1 MALTPLIGEGR
12 LRVTQEVAPE
22 PVDTRAWLDG
32 AVVFEHRHWAC
43 REAELSWIAPSHL
56 IVLTQSGRTAKTRIS
71 CAGELIHD
79 GGDRPGALSFIPAG
93 VERSGFYQAV
103 DLVYSALWFDPARIG
118 LRELGGR
125 MPPILVNRGDD
136 AVGTLL
142 SSLQA
147 ELASGVEVEASYVE
161 HLLAVVLHRLERLD
175 GGGSSPR
182 GSHGRIAKVTL
193 RRIQEHIDAHL
204 GQEIT
209 LGELARLVGMGHDS
223 FARRFRATT
232 GLAPYAYV
240 IEQRMRRAEE
250 LLAQGDLDLAR
261 VACALGFS
269 SQSHFTTT
277 FRRQRGL
284 TPLAYRRQHFS

>member
-12 LRVTQEVAPE
+12 LHVTQEAAPE
-22 PVDTRAWLDG
+22 LVDRRAWLDG

-43 REAELSWIAPSHL
+43 REAELTWTAPSHL

-79 GGDRPGALSFIPAG
+79 GFDRPGALSFVPAG
-93 VERSGFYQAV
+93 VERSGFYQEAN
-103 DLVYSALWFDPARIG
+103 LVYSALWLDPARMN
-118 LRELGGR
+118 LGEPGR
-125 MPPILVNRGDD
+125 RTPPILINRNDNAIG
-136 AVGTLL
+136 ALL

-147 ELASGVEVEASYVE
+147 ELASGIKIEASYIE
-161 HLLAVVLHRLERLD
+161 HLVAVLLHRLELLD
-175 GGGSSPR
+175 GGGSSRR
-182 GSHGRIAKVTL
+182 GGHGTIAKATF
-193 RRIQEHIDAHL
+193 RRVQEHIDAHL

-209 LGELARLVGMGHDS
+209 LGELAHVAGLGRDS

-232 GLAPYAYV
+232 GVAPYAYV
-240 IEQRMRRAEE
+240 IEQRMRRAED
-250 LLAQGDLDLAR
+250 LLARGDLDLAR
-261 VACALGFS
+261 IACALGFS

-284 TPLAYRRQHFS
+284 TPLAYRRQRFS

>member
-22 PVDTRAWLDG
+22 PVDTRAWLEG

-43 REAELSWIAPSHL
+43 REAELSWTAPSHL
-56 IVLTQSGRTAKTRIS
+56 IVLTQSGRTAKTRVS

-79 GGDRPGALSFIPAG
+79 GSDRPGALSFIPAG
-93 VERSGFYQAV
+93 VERSGFYRDV
-103 DLVYSALWFDPARIG
+103 DLVYSALWLDPARIG
-118 LRELGGR
+118 LGEPGR
-125 MPPILVNRGDD
+125 VPPISVNRRDSAIG
-136 AVGTLL
+136 ALL
-142 SSLQA
+142 SALQA
-147 ELASGVEVEASYVE
+147 ELAAGVEVETSYVE
-161 HLLAVVLHRLERLD
+161 HLVAVLLHRLERLD
-175 GGGSSPR
+175 GGGSSRR
-182 GSHGRIAKVTL
+182 GGHGPIARATL
-193 RRIQEHIDAHL
+193 RRVQEHIDAHL

-209 LGELARLVGMGHDS
+209 LTDLARMAGMGHDS

-240 IEQRMRRAEE
+240 IEQKMRRAEE

-261 VACALGFS
+261 IACSLGFS

-284 TPLAYRRQHFS
+284 TPLAYRRQRFS

>member
-12 LRVTQEVAPE
+12 LHVTQEAAPE
-22 PVDTRAWLDG
+22 PVDRRSWLDG

-43 REAELSWIAPSHL
+43 REAELTWTAPSHL

-79 GGDRPGALSFIPAG
+79 GLDRPGALSFIPAG
-93 VERSGFYQAV
+93 VERSGFYQEAN
-103 DLVYSALWFDPARIG
+103 LVYSALWLDPARMG
-118 LRELGGR
+118 LGEAGGR
-125 MPPILVNRGDD
+125 TPPILINRSDHVV
-136 AVGTLL
+136 AALL
-142 SSLQA
+142 SALQA
-147 ELASGVEVEASYVE
+147 ELSAGIEVEAGYLE
-161 HLLAVVLHRLERLD
+161 HLVAILLHRLELLD
-175 GGGSSPR
+175 GGGRSSR
-182 GSHGRIAKVTL
+182 AGHGPIAKATL
-193 RRIQEHIDAHL
+193 RRIQEHVDARL

-209 LGELARLVGMGHDS
+209 LAELARVAGMGQDS

-250 LLAQGDLDLAR
+250 LLAEGDLDLAR

-284 TPLAYRRQHFS
+284 TPLAYRRERFS

>member
-12 LRVTQEVAPE
+12 LHVTQEAAPE
-22 PVDTRAWLDG
+22 PVDRRAWLDG

-43 REAELSWIAPSHL
+43 REAELTWTAPAHL
-56 IVLTQSGRTAKTRIS
+56 VVLTQSGRTAKTRVS
-71 CAGELIHD
+71 SAGELIHD
-79 GGDRPGALSFIPAG
+79 GFDRPGALSFIPAG
-93 VERSGFYQAV
+93 IERSGFYRDAN
-103 DLVYSALWFDPARIG
+103 LVYSALWLDPARMN
-118 LRELGGR
+118 LGEPGR
-125 MPPILVNRGDD
+125 RTPPILINRRDD
-136 AVGTLL
+136 AIGALL
-142 SSLQA
+142 SALQA
-147 ELASGVEVEASYVE
+147 ELSAGIEVEASYIE
-161 HLLAVVLHRLERLD
+161 HLVAVLLHRLELLD
-175 GGGSSPR
+175 GGGPASR
-182 GSHGRIAKVTL
+182 GGHGPIAKTTL

-209 LGELARLVGMGHDS
+209 LTELARLAGMGQDS

-250 LLAQGDLDLAR
+250 LLAKGDLELAR

-284 TPLAYRRQHFS
+284 TPRAYRRQRFS

>member
-12 LRVTQEVAPE
+12 LRVSQEAVSE
-22 PVDTRAWLDG
+22 PVERRAWLDG

-43 REAELSWIAPSHL
+43 QEAELTWTAPAHL
-56 IVLTQSGRTAKTRIS
+56 VVLTQSGRTAKTRIA

-79 GGDRPGALSFIPAG
+79 GFDRPGALSFVPAG
-93 VERSGFYQAV
+93 IERSGFYQDA
-103 DLVYSALWFDPARIG
+103 DLVYSALWLDPARMNHG
-118 LRELGGR
+118 VSRGR
-125 MPPILVNRGDD
+125 TPPILINRGDH
-136 AVGTLL
+136 VIGSLL

-147 ELASGVEVEASYVE
+147 ELAAGIEVEASYVE
-161 HLLAVVLHRLERLD
+161 HLVAVLLHRLELLD
-175 GGGSSPR
+175 SSGSPR
-182 GSHGRIAKVTL
+182 RGHGTIAKAML
-193 RRIQEHIDAHL
+193 RRVQEHINARL

-209 LGELARLVGMGHDS
+209 LTELAHVAGLERDS

-240 IEQRMRRAEE
+240 IEQRMRRAED

-261 VACALGFS
+261 IACALGFS

-284 TPLAYRRQHFS
+284 TPLAYRRQRFS

>member
-12 LRVTQEVAPE
+12 LRVTQEAAFE
-22 PVDTRAWLDG
+22 PADTRSWFNG

-43 REAELSWIAPSHL
+43 GEAELSWMAPSHL

-79 GGDRPGALSFIPAG
+79 GVDRPGVLSFIPAG

-103 DLVYSALWFDPARIG
+103 DLVYSALWLDPARMD
-118 LRELGGR
+118 LGEPGRR
-125 MPPILVNRGDD
+125 MPPILINRSDNV
-136 AVGTLL
+136 VGALL
-142 SSLQA
+142 SGLQA
-147 ELASGVEVEASYVE
+147 ELAGGIEVEASYVE
-161 HLLAVVLHRLERLD
+161 HLVAVLLHRFELLD
-175 GGGSSPR
+175 GGGSSRR
-182 GSHGRIAKVTL
+182 GGHGPIPKAAF
-193 RRIQEHIDAHL
+193 RRVQEHIDAHL
-204 GQEIT
+204 CHEIT
-209 LGELARLVGMGHDS
+209 LGELARLAGMGHDS

-232 GLAPYAYV
+232 GIAPYAYV

-250 LLAQGDLDLAR
+250 LLVKSDLDLAR

-284 TPLAYRRQHFS
+284 TPLAYRRQRSS